1 MSKHR
6 VTFRASRSIAG
17 PALLGVGLFILYQN
31 VGGVVA
37 CASHILLHHNSS
49 LGTVP
54 ALILALAQVLKWHA
68 ASSSVSSHSL
78 VQHAVLSSWPLL
90 LVVVG
95 TVLSGD
101 GVVEPATAGQKKV
114 SGSVDVRIGHSTS
127 K

>member
-1 MSKHR
+1 MAEHQ
-6 VTFRASRSIAG
+6 TIFRGWRAIAG

-37 CASHILLHHNSS
+37 GASHVLLHHNRS
-49 LGTVP
+49 LGAVP
-54 ALILALAQVLKWHA
+54 ALIMALSQILNCHG
-68 ASSSVSSHSL
+68 ASSSVSSHTL

-95 TVLSGD
+95 TVLSGK
-101 GVVEPATAGQKKV
+101 GVIDPAASYKKV
-114 SGSVDVRIGHSTS
+114 LGCVDVRIGRSTC